1 MLIGPRGEAKT
12 SLCSADE
19 RTITVRGFDLCADL
33 IDRLSFTEYFILLLT
48 GKPATAVQRRC
59 VDATLVALAEH
70 GLTPSV
76 QASRMTLAAGP
87 EAWQGAVAA
96 GILGCGSVVLGAS
109 ETAGRMYSEIDAQ
122 VQRGTAVEA
131 AALAVMQAWRA
142 AGQSIPGYGHP
153 LHKERDERV
162 GALFDVARAA
172 GTDLRF
178 VAIAEA
184 VEGLMPQVLKKDL
197 KLNVSGAIPAV
208 LLGAGFP
215 VQALKGVPILART
228 AGLIAHLY
236 EEIQQPIG
244 FALSYQATREMVY
257 DGALTEGFGRPTQ
270 ERK

>member
-1 MLIGPRGEAKT
+1 MKIGKATVPRTAICTSDEHTIVVRGRDLSKELIGK
-12 SLCSADE
+12 
-19 RTITVRGFDLCADL
+19 V
-33 IDRLSFTEYFILLLT
+33 SFVDHFFLLLT
-48 GKPATAVQRRC
+48 GKAPSAGEAAVLN
-59 VDATLVALAEH
+59 ATLVAIAEH
-70 GLTPSV
+70 GLVPSV
-76 QASRMTLAAGP
+76 QAARMTFAAAP
-87 EAWQGAVAA
+87 DAMQGAVAA
-96 GILGCGSVVLGAS
+96 GILGCGSVVLGSS

-122 VQRGTAVEA
+122 VSAGTPLAS

-142 AGQSIPGYGHP
+142 AGKSIPGYGHP

-184 VEGLMPQVLKKDL
+184 VESLMPEVLKKEL

-257 DGALTEGFGRPTQ
+257 DGDVPAGFGKQ
-270 ERK
+270 E